1 MLAPGFPESEVCNP
15 IDFLRSESDAEM
27 ARQIATVLNKNFRLM
42 TQWEGGQC
50 PPYGS

>member
-1 MLAPGFPESEVCNP
+1 VLAPGFPESEVCNP

-42 TQWEGGQC
+42 TQ
-50 PPYGS
+50 